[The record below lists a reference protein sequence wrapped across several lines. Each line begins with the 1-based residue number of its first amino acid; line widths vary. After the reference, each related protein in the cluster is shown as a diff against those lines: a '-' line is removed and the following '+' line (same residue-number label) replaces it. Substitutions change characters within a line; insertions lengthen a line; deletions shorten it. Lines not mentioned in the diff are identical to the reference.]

1 MTEPDF
7 SNHKIGQYRLTER
20 LQKRPLTS
28 LYLGQDTKADQPVFV
43 EIMNQSA
50 AEDENLADRFQ
61 RRLETVRQLDHPHI
75 APILQIGRTSPTATT
90 GKNSKA
96 KVPLPPYVYA
106 VIEYLPGPT
115 LAAQI
120 ESWRE
125 TDSWP
130 DEPALLS
137 LIHGLASALT
147 VAHPVGIFHHDLRP
161 ENLIMGENGRLT
173 FIDLGVPVA
182 SHPPI
187 EPPDPNKPPKHLDYA
202 SPEQLDGKPLS
213 GPSNVYSL
221 GVILYEL
228 LASHPPQ
235 IPLSEWDIFE
245 RSRLPREI
253 PLTEVRS
260 DLTEATHIVVKNCL
274 WRQDWNRYET
284 AVQLVNALETARV
297 AEEQAR
303 SDSETT
309 NNLPQI
315 PWPYVGLGILLFFL
329 LAGAIWLLL

>member
-7 SNHKIGQYRLTER
+7 SDHKIGQYRLTER

-43 EIMNQSA
+43 EIMNRSA

-75 APILQIGRTSPTATT
+75 APILQIGRSSPIPTT

-96 KVPLPPYVYA
+96 KDPQQKYVYA
-106 VIEYLPGPT
+106 IIEYRPGPT

-125 TDSWP
+125 ANSWP
-130 DEPALLS
+130 DVPALLT
-137 LIHGLASALT
+137 LVHELASALT
-147 VAHPVGIFHHDLRP
+147 NAHPVGIFHHDLRP

-173 FIDLGVPVA
+173 FIDLGVPVV
-182 SHPPI
+182 SQSPI
-187 EPPDPNKPPKHLDYA
+187 EPPDPNNPPQYLDYA
-202 SPEQLDGKPLS
+202 SPEQLAGKPLS

-228 LASHPPQ
+228 LAGHRPHL
-235 IPLSEWDIFE
+235 PLSEWDIFE
-245 RSRLPREI
+245 RSQLPREI
-253 PLTEVRS
+253 PLTDVRP
-260 DLTEATHIVVKNCL
+260 DLTEATHVAVKNCL

-284 AVQLVNALETARV
+284 AIQLVNALEAARV

-303 SDSETT
+303 SDSETM
-309 NNLPQI
+309 NNQPQI
-315 PWPYVGLGILLFFL
+315 PWPYVGLGILFLFL